1 MKEIRTIVD
10 AWRSIDLHET
20 RAALV
25 TVVRVEGSSYRR
37 AGARM
42 LVLDNGTYLGGI
54 SGGCLEGDALRRA
67 QKGIALGRPSVITY
81 DTTQDDDYQIGV
93 GLGCQGI
100 IDVLFTPLHADD
112 PLCPLRLLSGLTATR
127 VPVVLTTIT
136 GVASGNAA
144 NATAAATN
152 TAASTTNA
160 ATAGT
165 PLLGKTCVYRDQDSF
180 RENCALGE
188 LVDPILDDIR
198 QALADRTSRSVAY
211 GDTRVFIEVI
221 LPAIHIVA
229 YGGNYDIRTLLNQ
242 ARELGWDSTVILNA
256 SRADKT
262 LVAAATRVLDSK
274 KDPAPAIDDYTAVLL
289 MSHDYRT
296 DSENLQKVLPSP
308 ASYIGLL
315 GPRKRAT
322 RIFEALAE
330 TGTPLDG
337 NDQRR
342 IYAPAGLDIGAATP
356 EEIALSILAEVRSH
370 FAGRQGASLRLRE
383 GSIYS

>member
-10 AWRSIDLHET
+10 AWRTIDLQRT
-20 RAALV
+20 PAALA

-67 QKGIALGRPSVITY
+67 QKGIALGRSSVITY

-100 IDVLFTPLHADD
+100 IDVLFTPLRPGD
-112 PLCPLRLLSGLTATR
+112 PQGPLEQLAGLTRTR
-127 VPVVLTTIT
+127 VPVVLTT
-136 GVASGNAA
+136 V
-144 NATAAATN
+144 TAA
-152 TAASTTNA
+152 
-160 ATAGT
+160 
-165 PLLGKTCVYRDQDSF
+165 PDPHLMGKTCVYRDRESF
-180 RENCALGE
+180 REDCALGD
-188 LVDPILDDIR
+188 LADPILVQVQ
-198 QALADRTSRSVAY
+198 QALADKSSRSIVY
-211 GDTRVFIEVI
+211 GETRIFIEVI

-242 ARELGWDSTVILNA
+242 TAELGWDSTVILHTA
-256 SRADKT
+256 RANKT
-262 LVAAATRVLDSK
+262 LVAPATRVLDNK
-274 KDPAPAIDDYTAVLL
+274 KDAGPVIDEYTAVLL

-296 DSENLQKVLPSP
+296 DTENLQKVLPSP

-315 GPRKRAT
+315 GPRKRAV

-330 TGTPLDG
+330 AGTPVGETDLH
-337 NDQRR
+337 R

>member
-10 AWRSIDLHET
+10 AWKTIDLHET
-20 RAALV
+20 RAALA

-42 LVLDNGTYLGGI
+42 LVLDDGTYLGGI

-67 QKGIALGRPSVITY
+67 QKGIALGRSSVITY

-100 IDVLFTPLHADD
+100 IDVLFTPLQPGD
-112 PLCPLRLLSGLTATR
+112 PRGPLEILTGLTGIR
-127 VPVVLTTIT
+127 EPVVLTTIT
-136 GVASGNAA
+136 GAA
-144 NATAAATN
+144 D
-152 TAASTTNA
+152 
-160 ATAGT
+160 
-165 PLLGKTCVYRDQDSF
+165 PQLLGKTCLYRDQHSF
-180 RENCALGE
+180 RESCALGD
-188 LVDPILDDIR
+188 LVDPVLTQIR
-198 QALADRTSRSVAY
+198 EALADRASRSVAF

-242 ARELGWDSTVILNA
+242 ASELGWDSTVILNTA
-256 SRADKT
+256 RAAKS

-274 KDPAPAIDDYTAVLL
+274 KDPLPVIDDYTAVLL

-296 DSENLQKVLPSP
+296 DTENLQKVLPSP

-315 GPRKRAT
+315 GPRKRAI
-322 RIFEALAE
+322 RIFEALAG
-330 TGTPLDG
+330 TGRPLQEEDL
-337 NDQRR
+337 RR

-370 FAGRQGASLRLRE
+370 FAGRRGASLRLRE

>member
-10 AWRSIDLHET
+10 AWKTIDLRET
-20 RAALV
+20 HAALA

-100 IDVLFTPLHADD
+100 IDVLFTPLQPDD
-112 PLCPLRLLSGLTATR
+112 PQGPLGLLAGLTRTR
-127 VPVVLTTIT
+127 VPVALTTIT
-136 GVASGNAA
+136 
-144 NATAAATN
+144 AAAD
-152 TAASTTNA
+152 
-160 ATAGT
+160 
-165 PLLGKTCVYRDQDSF
+165 PQVLGKTCLYRDRDSF
-180 RENCALGE
+180 RESCTLGD
-188 LVDPILDDIR
+188 LADPILTGIG
-198 QALADRTSRSVAY
+198 QALAERASRSVAY
-211 GDTRVFIEVI
+211 GETRVFIEVI
-221 LPAIHIVA
+221 LPTIHIVA
-229 YGGNYDIRTLLNQ
+229 YGGNYDIRTLLDQ
-242 ARELGWDSTVILNA
+242 TAELGWDSTVVLNTA
-256 SRADKT
+256 RAGKT
-262 LVAAATRVLDSK
+262 LVAAATRVLDNK
-274 KDPAPAIDDYTAVLL
+274 KDPGPVIDDYTAVLL

-296 DSENLQKVLPSP
+296 DTENLQKVLPSP

-315 GPRKRAT
+315 GPRKRAM

-330 TGTPLDG
+330 AGRPLGDS
-337 NDQRR
+337 DLRR
-342 IYAPAGLDIGAATP
+342 IYAPAGLDIGASTP

>member
-10 AWRSIDLHET
+10 AWKTIDLHET
-20 RAALV
+20 RAALA

-42 LVLDNGTYLGGI
+42 LVLDDGTYLGGI

-67 QKGIALGRPSVITY
+67 QKGIALGHPSVITY

-100 IDVLFTPLHADD
+100 IDVLFTPLQPGDPQD
-112 PLCPLRLLSGLTATR
+112 PLGLLSGLTRTR

-136 GVASGNAA
+136 
-144 NATAAATN
+144 AAAD
-152 TAASTTNA
+152 
-160 ATAGT
+160 
-165 PLLGKTCVYRDQDSF
+165 PRLLGKTCIYHEQDSF
-180 RENCALGE
+180 RADCALGD
-188 LVDPILDDIR
+188 LIDPVITGIR
-198 QALADRTSRSVAY
+198 EALAERSSRNVAF
-211 GDTRVFIEVI
+211 GETRVFIEVI
-221 LPAIHIVA
+221 LPATHIVA
-229 YGGNYDIRTLLNQ
+229 YGGNYDIRTLLQ
-242 ARELGWDSTVILNA
+242 QTSELGWDSTVILNTA
-256 SRADKT
+256 RANKT
-262 LVAAATRVLDSK
+262 LVAAATHVLDSK
-274 KDPAPAIDDYTAVLL
+274 KDGAPVIDDYSAVLL

-296 DSENLQKVLPSP
+296 DTENLQKVLPTA

-315 GPRKRAT
+315 GPRKRAM

-330 TGTPLDG
+330 AGTPLG
-337 NDQRR
+337 EAELRR

-370 FAGRQGASLRLRE
+370 FAGRQGASLRHRE